1 MVGRLPRPAKSSAA
15 PLPPDGPAGAPADLR
30 ERWRA
35 LVETL
40 RTQGRKTRFYNTRFY
55 NTRPYNTTCEPSST
69 TRFDGILKNAVA
81 LPALRN
87 MATKIRLRQ

>member
-1 MVGRLPRPAKSSAA
+1 MVGRLLRPAKSSAA

-40 RTQGRKTRFYNTRFY
+40 RAQGRKTRFYNTGL
-55 NTRPYNTTCEPSST
+55 YNTTCDPSST